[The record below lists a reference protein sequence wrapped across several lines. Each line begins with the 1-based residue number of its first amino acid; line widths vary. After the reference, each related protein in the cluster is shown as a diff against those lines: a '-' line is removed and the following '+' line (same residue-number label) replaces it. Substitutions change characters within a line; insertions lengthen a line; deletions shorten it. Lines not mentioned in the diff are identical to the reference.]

1 MHSIEV
7 KIKAAASAGDIAA
20 ALNLRQQVFCA
31 EQGFSPE
38 IEQDGEDNGA
48 DHIIAVTGIR
58 TVGCGRIRYFGS
70 YAKLE
75 RIAVNSSLRGTG
87 IGRQILNFMVEH
99 CRRRG
104 IAKLRLSAQ
113 VHSLRFYSANGFIP
127 EGEPFDV
134 EGVGHQMMCRSI

>member
-1 MHSIEV
+1 MPAV
-7 KIKAAASAGDIAA
+7 NADVRAAVSAEEIAA

-38 IEQDGEDNGA
+38 IEQDGEDSGA

-75 RIAVNSSLRGTG
+75 RIAVDSSLRGAG
-87 IGRQILNFMVEH
+87 IGRQILNFMVDH
-99 CRRRG
+99 CRKRG

-113 VHSLRFYSANGFIP
+113 VHSLQFYSANGFIP